1 MTPVTAMTTPDQRAQ
16 ACPTCD
22 ADPSAAPGRYCA
34 SLACR
39 CGHPACPA
47 AASWVPREGQARVIH
62 LPEPRAAR
70 PSASAWAAR
79 EEGSSW
85 IDKL

>member
-1 MTPVTAMTTPDQRAQ
+1 MTTPEQRAQ
-16 ACPTCD
+16 TCPTCD
-22 ADPSAAPGRYCA
+22 ADPHAAPGRYCA

-39 CGHPACPA
+39 CGHATCPA

-62 LPEPRAAR
+62 LSERKA

>member
-1 MTPVTAMTTPDQRAQ
+1 MTTPDQRAQ
-16 ACPTCD
+16 ACPACD
-22 ADPSAAPGRYCA
+22 VDPHAAPGRYCA

-47 AASWVPREGQARVIH
+47 AASWVPREGQAHVIH
-62 LPEPRAAR
+62 LPERKA

>member
-1 MTPVTAMTTPDQRAQ
+1 MTTPGQRAQ

-39 CGHPACPA
+39 CGHATCTA
-47 AASWVPREGQARVIH
+47 AASWVPREGQARAIN
-62 LPEPRAAR
+62 LPEPRATPA
-70 PSASAWAAR
+70 SASAWGSR